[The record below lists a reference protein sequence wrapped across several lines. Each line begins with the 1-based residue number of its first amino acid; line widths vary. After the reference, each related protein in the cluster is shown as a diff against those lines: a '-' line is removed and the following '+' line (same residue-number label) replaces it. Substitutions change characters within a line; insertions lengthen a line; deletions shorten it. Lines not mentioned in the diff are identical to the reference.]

1 MRYKINYLKV
11 FFFIIFFSFN
21 YIKNL
26 NAEISNNIVVMVG
39 NEMITSYDLEQEKL
53 YLSLINQI
61 NINSLN
67 KKQLDDMAKDSLIR
81 EKVKLNIIN
90 LQEGLVIDD
99 DFININIKQ
108 IYEKLGLNSFDE
120 LKYLINKNNLNYE
133 EFVNKIVIEL
143 KWNQIIYSLFSN
155 KIQIDK
161 DKIDKKIRLII
172 NEKKEEEFLIS
183 EIFLIDENKKKL
195 KDKIIKV
202 QESILE
208 IGFKNTAIKYSSS
221 DTSKNGGELG
231 WVGESQISERI
242 LSHIKNT
249 KSGNITKPI
258 ELSGGNLII
267 QVKNKRSTKKKID
280 VKQKFDEIVKAEQ
293 NYQLNNFSIYYF
305 QKIKN
310 NIVIRNN

>member
-1 MRYKINYLKV
+1 MRYKINYLKIYL
-11 FFFIIFFSFN
+11 FIIFLSFN

-39 NEMITSYDLEQEKL
+39 DEMITSYDLEQEKL

-99 DFININIKQ
+99 NFININIKQ
-108 IYEKLGLNSFDE
+108 IYERLGLNSFDE

-133 EFVNKIVIEL
+133 EFVNKILIEL
-143 KWNQIIYSLFSN
+143 KWNQIIYTLFSN

-161 DKIDKKIRLII
+161 DKIDKKIRLIL
-172 NEKKEEEFLIS
+172 NENEEEEFLIS
-183 EIFLIDENKKKL
+183 EIFLIGKNKKEL
-195 KDKIIKV
+195 NDKIIKV

-208 IGFKNTAIKYSSS
+208 IGFNNTAIKYSSS

-231 WVGESQISERI
+231 WISESQISEKI
-242 LSHIKNT
+242 LGQIKITN
-249 KSGNITKPI
+249 SGNLTKPI

>member
-1 MRYKINYLKV
+1 
-11 FFFIIFFSFN
+11 
-21 YIKNL
+21 
-26 NAEISNNIVVMVG
+26 
-39 NEMITSYDLEQEKL
+39 MITSYDLEQEKL

-67 KKQLDDMAKDSLIR
+67 KKQLNDMAKDSLIR

-90 LQEGLVIDD
+90 LQEGLVISDN
-99 DFININIKQ
+99 FININIKR
-108 IYEKLGLNSFDE
+108 IYERLGLNSFNE

-133 EFVNKIVIEL
+133 EFVNKLVIEL

-172 NEKKEEEFLIS
+172 NENKEEEFLIS
-183 EIFLIDENKKKL
+183 EIFLIGKNKKEL
-195 KDKIIKV
+195 KDKMIKV

-208 IGFKNTAIKYSSS
+208 IGFNNTAIKYSSS

-231 WVGESQISERI
+231 WVGESQISEKI
-242 LSHIKNT
+242 LGQIKITNT
-249 KSGNITKPI
+249 GNITKPI

-280 VKQKFDEIVKAEQ
+280 IKQKFDEIVKAEQ

>member
-1 MRYKINYLKV
+1 MRYKINYLKI
-11 FFFIIFFSFN
+11 FLFIIFFSFN

-39 NEMITSYDLEQEKL
+39 DEMITSYDLEQEKL

-81 EKVKLNIIN
+81 EKVKSNVIN
-90 LQEGLVIDD
+90 KQKNLVIDD
-99 DFININIKQ
+99 DFISINIKQ
-108 IYEKLGLNSFDE
+108 VYKKLGLNSLDE
-120 LKYLINKNNLNYE
+120 LKYLINKYNLNYE
-133 EFVNKIVIEL
+133 EFVNKITIEL

-161 DKIDKKIRLII
+161 DKIDKKISLIL
-172 NEKKEEEFLIS
+172 NENEEKEFLIS
-183 EIFLIDENKKKL
+183 EIFLIGKNKKEL
-195 KDKIIKV
+195 NDKIIKV

-208 IGFKNTAIKYSSS
+208 IGFNNTAIKYSSS

-231 WVGESQISERI
+231 WVSESQISGKI
-242 LSHIKNT
+242 LGQIKITNT
-249 KSGNITKPI
+249 GNITQPI

-267 QVKNKRSTKKKID
+267 QVKNKRNTKKKID
-280 VKQKFDEIVKAEQ
+280 IKQKFDEIVKAEQ

>member
-1 MRYKINYLKV
+1 MRYKINYLKI
-11 FFFIIFFSFN
+11 FLFIIFFSFS

-26 NAEISNNIVVMVG
+26 NAEISNNIVAMVG
-39 NEMITSYDLEQEKL
+39 AEMITSYDLEQEKL

-81 EKVKLNIIN
+81 EKVKLNVIN
-90 LQEGLVIDD
+90 KQKNLVIDD
-99 DFININIKQ
+99 DFISINIKQ
-108 IYEKLGLNSFDE
+108 IYKKLGLNSLDE
-120 LKYLINKNNLNYE
+120 LKYLINKYNLNYE
-133 EFVNKIVIEL
+133 EFVNKITIEL

-161 DKIDKKIRLII
+161 DKIDKKISLIL
-172 NEKKEEEFLIS
+172 NENEEKEFLIS
-183 EIFLIDENKKKL
+183 EIFLIGKNKKEL
-195 KDKIIKV
+195 NDKIIKV

-208 IGFKNTAIKYSSS
+208 IGFNNTAIKYSSS

-231 WVGESQISERI
+231 WVGESQISGKI
-242 LSHIKNT
+242 LGQIKITNT
-249 KSGNITKPI
+249 GNITQPI

-267 QVKNKRSTKKKID
+267 QVKNKRNTKKKID
-280 VKQKFDEIVKAEQ
+280 IKQKFDEIVKAEQ

>member
-11 FFFIIFFSFN
+11 FFLIIFFSFN

-26 NAEISNNIVVMVG
+26 NAEISNNIIVMVG
-39 NEMITSYDLEQEKL
+39 DEMITSYDLEQEKL

-99 DFININIKQ
+99 DFISINIKQ
-108 IYEKLGLNSFDE
+108 IYKKLGLNSLDE

-161 DKIDKKIRLII
+161 DKIDKKIRLIL
-172 NEKKEEEFLIS
+172 NENEEEEFLIS
-183 EIFLIDENKKKL
+183 EIFLIGKNKKEL
-195 KDKIIKV
+195 NDKIIKV

-208 IGFKNTAIKYSSS
+208 IGFNNTAIKYSSS

-231 WVGESQISERI
+231 WVGESQISEKI
-242 LSHIKNT
+242 LGQIKITNT
-249 KSGNITKPI
+249 GNITKPI

-267 QVKNKRSTKKKID
+267 QVKNKRNTKKKID
-280 VKQKFDEIVKAEQ
+280 IKQKFDEIVKAEQ

>member
-39 NEMITSYDLEQEKL
+39 DEMITSYDLKQEKL

-99 DFININIKQ
+99 DFINMNIKQ
-108 IYEKLGLNSFDE
+108 IYERLGLNNFDE

-172 NEKKEEEFLIS
+172 NENKEEEFLIS
-183 EIFLIDENKKKL
+183 EIFLIGKNKKEL
-195 KDKIIKV
+195 NDKIIKV

-208 IGFKNTAIKYSSS
+208 IGFNNTAIKYSSS

-267 QVKNKRSTKKKID
+267 QVRNKRSSKKKID

-310 NIVIRNN
+310 NIIIRNN

>member
-39 NEMITSYDLEQEKL
+39 DEMITSYDLEQEKL

-99 DFININIKQ
+99 DFININIKK
-108 IYEKLGLNSFDE
+108 IYKRLGLNSFDE
-120 LKYLINKNNLNYE
+120 LKYQINKNNLNYE

-172 NEKKEEEFLIS
+172 NENKEEEFLIS
-183 EIFLIDENKKKL
+183 EIFLIGENKKEL

-267 QVKNKRSTKKKID
+267 QVRNKRSTKKKID

-310 NIVIRNN
+310 NIIIRNN

>member
-39 NEMITSYDLEQEKL
+39 DEIITSYDLEQEKL

-90 LQEGLVIDD
+90 LQEGLVIAD

-108 IYEKLGLNSFDE
+108 IYKKLGLNSFNE

-133 EFVNKIVIEL
+133 EFVNKLVIEL

-172 NEKKEEEFLIS
+172 NENKEEEFLIS
-183 EIFLIDENKKKL
+183 EIFLIGKNKKEL
-195 KDKIIKV
+195 KDKMIKV

-208 IGFKNTAIKYSSS
+208 IGFNNTAIKYSSS

-231 WVGESQISERI
+231 WVGESQISEKI
-242 LSHIKNT
+242 LGQIKITNT
-249 KSGNITKPI
+249 GNITKPI

-267 QVKNKRSTKKKID
+267 QVKNKRNTKKKID
-280 VKQKFDEIVKAEQ
+280 IKQKFDEIVKAEQ

>member
-1 MRYKINYLKV
+1 MRYKINYLKI
-11 FFFIIFFSFN
+11 FLFIIFFSFN

-39 NEMITSYDLEQEKL
+39 DEMITSYDLEQEKL

-81 EKVKLNIIN
+81 EKVKSNVIN
-90 LQEGLVIDD
+90 KQKNLVIDD
-99 DFININIKQ
+99 DFISINIKQ
-108 IYEKLGLNSFDE
+108 VYKKLGLNSLDE
-120 LKYLINKNNLNYE
+120 LKYLINKYNLNYE
-133 EFVNKIVIEL
+133 EFVNKITIEL

-161 DKIDKKIRLII
+161 DKIDKKISLIL
-172 NEKKEEEFLIS
+172 NENEEKEFLIS
-183 EIFLIDENKKKL
+183 EIFLIGKNKKEL
-195 KDKIIKV
+195 NDKIIKV

-208 IGFKNTAIKYSSS
+208 IGFNNTAIKYSSS

-242 LSHIKNT
+242 LSDIKNT

-267 QVKNKRSTKKKID
+267 QVRNKRSTKKKID

>member
-1 MRYKINYLKV
+1 
-11 FFFIIFFSFN
+11 
-21 YIKNL
+21 
-26 NAEISNNIVVMVG
+26 
-39 NEMITSYDLEQEKL
+39 MITSYDLEQEKL

-99 DFININIKQ
+99 NFININIKQ
-108 IYEKLGLNSFDE
+108 IYERLGLNSFDE

-172 NEKKEEEFLIS
+172 NENKEEEFLIS
-183 EIFLIDENKKKL
+183 EIFLNAKNKKEL

-249 KSGNITKPI
+249 KLGNITKPI

-267 QVKNKRSTKKKID
+267 QVRNKRSSKKKID

>member
-39 NEMITSYDLEQEKL
+39 DEMITSYDLEQEKL

-61 NINSLN
+61 NINSIN

-99 DFININIKQ
+99 NFININIKQ
-108 IYEKLGLNSFDE
+108 VYERLGLKSFDE

-172 NEKKEEEFLIS
+172 NENKEEEFLIS
-183 EIFLIDENKKKL
+183 EIFLIGKNKKEL

-208 IGFKNTAIKYSSS
+208 IGFNNTAIKYSSS

-267 QVKNKRSTKKKID
+267 QLKNKRSTKKKID

>member
-1 MRYKINYLKV
+1 MRYKINYLKI
-11 FFFIIFFSFN
+11 FLFIIFFSFN

-39 NEMITSYDLEQEKL
+39 DEMITSYDLEQEKL

-108 IYEKLGLNSFDE
+108 IYERLGLNSFDE

-172 NEKKEEEFLIS
+172 NENEEEEFLIS
-183 EIFLIDENKKKL
+183 EIFLIGKNKKEL
-195 KDKIIKV
+195 NDKIIKV

-208 IGFKNTAIKYSSS
+208 IGFNNTAIKYSSS

-231 WVGESQISERI
+231 WVGESQISEKI
-242 LSHIKNT
+242 LGQIKITNT
-249 KSGNITKPI
+249 GNITKPI

-267 QVKNKRSTKKKID
+267 QVKNKRKKKKKID
-280 VKQKFDEIVKAEQ
+280 IKQKFDEIVKAEQ

>member
-1 MRYKINYLKV
+1 
-11 FFFIIFFSFN
+11 
-21 YIKNL
+21 
-26 NAEISNNIVVMVG
+26 MVG
-39 NEMITSYDLEQEKL
+39 DEMITNYDLEQEKL

-81 EKVKLNIIN
+81 EKVKLNVIN
-90 LQEGLVIDD
+90 KQKNLVIDD
-99 DFININIKQ
+99 NFININIKQ
-108 IYEKLGLNSFDE
+108 IYKKLGLNSLDE

-133 EFVNKIVIEL
+133 EFVNKLVIEL

-172 NEKKEEEFLIS
+172 NENKEEEFLIS
-183 EIFLIDENKKKL
+183 EIFLIGKNKKEL

-208 IGFKNTAIKYSSS
+208 IGFNNTAIKYSSS

-231 WVGESQISERI
+231 WVGESQISEKI
-242 LSHIKNT
+242 LGQIKITNT
-249 KSGNITKPI
+249 GNITKPI

-280 VKQKFDEIVKAEQ
+280 VKQKFDEIVRAEQ

-310 NIVIRNN
+310 NIIIRNN

>member
-1 MRYKINYLKV
+1 MRYKINYLKI

-39 NEMITSYDLEQEKL
+39 DEIITSYDLEQEKL

-90 LQEGLVIDD
+90 LQEGLVIGD

-108 IYEKLGLNSFDE
+108 IYERLGLNSFNE

-172 NEKKEEEFLIS
+172 NENKEEEFLIS
-183 EIFLIDENKKKL
+183 EIFLIAENKKEL

-208 IGFKNTAIKYSSS
+208 IGFKNTAIQYSSS
-221 DTSKNGGELG
+221 DTSKNAGELG
-231 WVGESQISERI
+231 WVSKSQISERI

-249 KSGNITKPI
+249 KLGNITKPI

-267 QVKNKRSTKKKID
+267 QVRNKRSSKKK
-280 VKQKFDEIVKAEQ
+280 
-293 NYQLNNFSIYYF
+293 
-305 QKIKN
+305 
-310 NIVIRNN
+310 

>member
-1 MRYKINYLKV
+1 MRYKINYLKIYL
-11 FFFIIFFSFN
+11 FIIFLSFN

-39 NEMITSYDLEQEKL
+39 DEMITSYDLEQEKL

-99 DFININIKQ
+99 DFINMNIKQ
-108 IYEKLGLNSFDE
+108 IYERLGLNNFDE

-133 EFVNKIVIEL
+133 EFENKIVIEL

-161 DKIDKKIRLII
+161 DKIDKKIRLIL
-172 NEKKEEEFLIS
+172 NENEEEEFLIS
-183 EIFLIDENKKKL
+183 EIFLIGKNKKEL

-208 IGFKNTAIKYSSS
+208 IGFNNTAIKYSSS

-231 WVGESQISERI
+231 WVSESQISEKI
-242 LSHIKNT
+242 LGQIKITNT
-249 KSGNITKPI
+249 GNITKPI

-267 QVKNKRSTKKKID
+267 QVKDKRTTKKKID
-280 VKQKFDEIVKAEQ
+280 VKKKFDEIVKAEH

-310 NIVIRNN
+310 NIIVRDM

>member
-1 MRYKINYLKV
+1 MKYKINYLKV

-21 YIKNL
+21 CIKNL

-39 NEMITSYDLEQEKL
+39 DEIITSYDLEQEKL

-81 EKVKLNIIN
+81 EKVKLNVIN
-90 LQEGLVIDD
+90 KQKNLVIND
-99 DFININIKQ
+99 DFISINIKQ
-108 IYEKLGLNSFDE
+108 IYKKLGLNSLDE

-133 EFVNKIVIEL
+133 EFVNKLVIEL

-172 NEKKEEEFLIS
+172 NENKEEEFLIS
-183 EIFLIDENKKKL
+183 EIFLIGKNKKEL
-195 KDKIIKV
+195 KDKMIKV

-208 IGFKNTAIKYSSS
+208 IGFNNTAIKYSSS
-221 DTSKNGGELG
+221 GTSKNGGELG
-231 WVGESQISERI
+231 WVGESQISEKI
-242 LSHIKNT
+242 LGQIKITNT
-249 KSGNITKPI
+249 GNITKPI

-267 QVKNKRSTKKKID
+267 QVKNKRNTKKKID
-280 VKQKFDEIVKAEQ
+280 IKQKFDEIVKAEQ

>member
-1 MRYKINYLKV
+1 MRYKINYLKI
-11 FFFIIFFSFN
+11 FLFIIFFSFN

-26 NAEISNNIVVMVG
+26 NAEISNNIAVIVG
-39 NEMITSYDLEQEKL
+39 DEIITSYDLKQEKL

-67 KKQLDDMAKDSLIR
+67 KKQLDGMAKDSLIR
-81 EKVKLNIIN
+81 EKIKLNIIN
-90 LQEGLVIDD
+90 LQEGLVIDA
-99 DFININIKQ
+99 DFISINIKQ
-108 IYEKLGLNSFDE
+108 IYKRLGLNSVDE
-120 LKYLINKNNLNYE
+120 LKYLINKNNLSYE
-133 EFVNKIVIEL
+133 EFVNKIIIEL

-172 NEKKEEEFLIS
+172 NENKEEEFLIS
-183 EIFLIDENKKKL
+183 EIFLIGKNKKEL
-195 KDKIIKV
+195 NDKIIKV

-208 IGFKNTAIKYSSS
+208 IGFNNTAIKYSSS
-221 DTSKNGGELG
+221 GTSKNGGELG

-242 LSHIKNT
+242 LSQIKITNT
-249 KSGNITKPI
+249 GNITKPI

-267 QVKNKRSTKKKID
+267 QVKNKRNTKKKID
-280 VKQKFDEIVKAEQ
+280 IKQKFDEIVKAEQ